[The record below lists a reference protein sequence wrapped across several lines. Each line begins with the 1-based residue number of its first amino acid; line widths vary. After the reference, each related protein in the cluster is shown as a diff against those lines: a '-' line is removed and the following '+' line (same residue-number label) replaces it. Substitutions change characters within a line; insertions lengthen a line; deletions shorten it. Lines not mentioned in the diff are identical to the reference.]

1 MWIKGFENRYEITK
15 DGKVFFHKD
24 NVRTER
30 KLVPDKNGYM
40 TINIK
45 KDGKVFCKKIHR
57 EVGKTYINSF
67 DGEHINH
74 INGIK
79 SDNRVENL
87 EWCTNFENMK
97 HMRELGLKKV
107 GYKYENNTTGFY
119 GVMYQNNKYQAR
131 LKRGR
136 KDIYLGSFDTPQSAF
151 DIVQKSL
158 YDESMGLK
166 IKSYILNK
174 KIFQMDLD
182 NNIINI
188 YKSISEAEK
197 QTGIANQTIGKAIL
211 GKLKHAGGFKWKREE
226 IQEYI

>member
-15 DGKVFFHKD
+15 DGRVFFHKN
-24 NVRTER
+24 NVKTER
-30 KLVPDKNGYM
+30 KLVPDKDGYM

-45 KDGKVFCKKIHR
+45 KDGKTFCKKIHR
-57 EVGKTYINSF
+57 EVSKTYVYPF
-67 DGEHINH
+67 DGEQINH

-107 GYKYENNTTGFY
+107 GYKYENNATGFY
-119 GVMYQNNKYQAR
+119 GVVYQNNKYQASLR
-131 LKRGR
+131 RGR
-136 KDIYLGSFDTPQSAF
+136 KNIYLGSFDTPQSAF
-151 DIVQKSL
+151 DVVQKSL

-166 IKSYILNK
+166 IKSYVLNK

-211 GKLKHAGGFKWKREE
+211 GKSKQAGGFKWKREE

>member
-45 KDGKVFCKKIHR
+45 KEGKTFCKKIHR
-57 EVGKTYINSF
+57 EVGKTYISPF

-119 GVMYQNNKYQAR
+119 GVEYQNNKYQA
-131 LKRGR
+131 
-136 KDIYLGSFDTPQSAF
+136 
-151 DIVQKSL
+151 
-158 YDESMGLK
+158 
-166 IKSYILNK
+166 
-174 KIFQMDLD
+174 
-182 NNIINI
+182 
-188 YKSISEAEK
+188 
-197 QTGIANQTIGKAIL
+197 
-211 GKLKHAGGFKWKREE
+211 
-226 IQEYI
+226 